1 MRHGNIAVRI
11 IEEFLRVRA
20 KSMPVVIY
28 ASDRAP
34 GCSMVCPVATLS
46 ASCGN
51 HDIPLLAILRRLV
64 SAPLSADT

>member
-11 IEEFLRVRA
+11 IEKILRVRA
-20 KSMPVVIY
+20 ESMPVVIY
-28 ASDRAP
+28 ASDRAAGLLDGMP
-34 GCSMVCPVATLS
+34 GSDTGVSWGT
-46 ASCGN
+46 